1 MKTIKLD
8 EESANKLRLMQRNH
22 VRKQPVIPFIL
33 TDKGKIR
40 VNSLRNIELILEND
54 EQLKDRFRYNLF
66 TSEVDVVKGS
76 TELNIQPGRL
86 VDAYY
91 SEIASYIESSPH
103 YNHVLFDER
112 RVRSAITVVSRHH
125 AYNPIIDYMN
135 DARKQWDEQE
145 RLATLLPEYLGV
157 EHTPVVELITKLFF
171 CGAVAKAFNPKTKFD
186 FVLDLVG
193 GQGAG
198 KTTFLQNIAPLG
210 YYTDQFTA
218 FDNKDDFAVMRRAL
232 IINDDELTAT
242 NKASFEVLKKFI
254 TLQEFEYRKP
264 YGHEA
269 ERFAKN
275 FVMARTTN
283 ELYYL
288 KDKTG
293 ERRFLPVLV
302 SKTRQQ
308 KNPIEDLTPEY
319 VQQLWGE
326 AVHLYQ
332 DKHFN
337 FKLTKQQEQA
347 LEEQRYSFMY
357 TDEIEDRIDEMLSND
372 LKDVDFIT
380 SRDIAVR
387 LGENIDMAKDR
398 KTAAKVAD
406 IMINRFHF
414 RKGVRKIGGKTQ
426 RGYTKKL

>member
-8 EESANKLRLMQRNH
+8 EKSANKLRLMQRNH
-22 VRKQPVIPFIL
+22 IRKQPVIPFIL

-40 VNSLRNIELILEND
+40 VNSLRNIELILEHD
-54 EQLKDRFRYNLF
+54 EQLKGRFRYNLF

-125 AYNPIIDYMN
+125 AYNPIVDYMN
-135 DARKQWDEQE
+135 AARKQWDEQE

-157 EHTPVVELITKLFF
+157 DHTPVVELITKLFF
-171 CGAVAKAFNPKTKFD
+171 CGAVAKAFYPQTKFD

-198 KTTFLQNIAPLG
+198 KTTFLQKIAPLG

-302 SKTRQQ
+302 SKTRQL

-319 VQQLWGE
+319 IQQLWGE

-332 DKHFN
+332 DEHFN

-414 RKGVRKIGGKTQ
+414 RKGFKKVGGKSK
-426 RGYTKKL
+426 RGYVRSH

>member
-326 AVHLYQ
+326 AVYLYQ
-332 DKHFN
+332 DEHFN

-387 LGENIDMAKDR
+387 LGDIDLNKNHG
-398 KTAAKVAD
+398 VANK
-406 IMINRFHF
+406 IANVMINRFGF
-414 RKGVRKIGGKTQ
+414 RKGRKVIEG
-426 RGYTKKL
+426 KKLQGYLREK

>member
-91 SEIASYIESSPH
+91 SEIASYIESSLH

-157 EHTPVVELITKLFF
+157 DHTPVVELITKLFF

-198 KTTFLQNIAPLG
+198 KTTFLQKIAPLG

-302 SKTRQQ
+302 SKSRQQ

-326 AVHLYQ
+326 AVHL
-332 DKHFN
+332 
-337 FKLTKQQEQA
+337 
-347 LEEQRYSFMY
+347 
-357 TDEIEDRIDEMLSND
+357 
-372 LKDVDFIT
+372 
-380 SRDIAVR
+380 
-387 LGENIDMAKDR
+387 
-398 KTAAKVAD
+398 
-406 IMINRFHF
+406 
-414 RKGVRKIGGKTQ
+414 
-426 RGYTKKL
+426 